1 MLSPVRYHH
10 GKAHIERASLE
21 ELARTHA
28 TPLYVYS
35 EPLLLDR
42 CRTFLAAFGPKNG
55 ITPVSSFFAV
65 KSNLNYELWK
75 RVFKEGFGADVVSGG
90 ELVLSRKAG
99 LPADRIVFSGVG
111 ETEKKLKL
119 ALDEKIHAIQV
130 ESLFELG
137 QIVSHSGKPARISL
151 RLNLDIDANTHPH
164 ITTATKANKFGIT
177 EKDLAPAAALLASA
191 KNTKLV
197 GLSCHLGSQIHEA
210 APFVQ
215 AAKQMVELGRT
226 LKQQGHPIEFLSLGG
241 GLGIAYADDEKTLPV
256 EAYAQALLQRMQ
268 GTPFRLHVEPGRWII
283 GECGVLVTRVIGV
296 KSVDTNR
303 FVVADAGMND
313 LIRPALYGAQH
324 PVGAVNEST
333 GQTIGTLVGPVCET
347 ADTFVSH
354 GSIPNVN
361 AGDLLYLG
369 NAGAYG
375 MAMASNYNARP
386 RAAELLVTANE
397 TIVIRQRETIED
409 LIPR

>member
-1 MLSPVRYHH
+1 MPSPVRYHH

-21 ELARTHA
+21 DLARTHA

-35 EPLLLDR
+35 ETLLRDR
-42 CRTFLAAFGPKNG
+42 CRTFIDAFGPKVG
-55 ITPVSSFFAV
+55 MTAASFFFAV
-65 KSNLNYELWK
+65 KSNLNSELWK
-75 RVFKEGFGADVVSGG
+75 RIFKEGFGADVVSGG
-90 ELVLSRKAG
+90 ELALCRKAG
-99 LPADRIVFSGVG
+99 LPAERIVFSGVG
-111 ETEKKLKL
+111 KTEAELKL
-119 ALDEKIHAIQV
+119 ALDENIHAIQV

-137 QIVSHSGKPARISL
+137 QIVGSGRPARISL
-151 RLNLDIDANTHPH
+151 RLNLDIDAHTHPH
-164 ITTATKANKFGIT
+164 ITTSTRANKFGIT
-177 EKDLAPAAALLASA
+177 EKDLPPAAALLANA
-191 KNTKLV
+191 KGTRLV

-215 AAKQMVELGRT
+215 AATRLVKLGRT

-241 GLGIAYADDEKTLPV
+241 GLGIAYADDDKTLPV
-256 EAYAQALLQRMQ
+256 EAYAQALLQRVQ
-268 GTPFRLHVEPGRWII
+268 GTPFRLHLEPGRWII
-283 GECGVLVTRVIGV
+283 AECGVLVTRVIGV
-296 KSVDTNR
+296 KSVDTNC

-324 PVGAVNEST
+324 PVEAINESAPR
-333 GQTIGTLVGPVCET
+333 TIATLVGPVCET
-347 ADTFVSH
+347 ADTFVNH
-354 GSIPNVN
+354 GSIPEVN

-397 TIVIRQRETIED
+397 TIVIRHRETIED